1 MDNTNTY
8 CVYIHRNK
16 KNGKVYIG
24 QTKYG
29 NSPNKRWAKGKGYQ
43 ENVYFYNA
51 IQKYGWDKFEH
62 FVLMQDLTLEQAN
75 YYEHQFIAL
84 YNSCNPEFGY
94 NVTTGGGNYI
104 IPPETLKIKRK
115 KEKFED
121 KIAQFDINGNLI
133 AIWDTPTDAEISTQV
148 SGARI
153 CNCCHSQNYD
163 MLGGECVW
171 RRCAEII
178 EVNNYIN
185 IGKIPCRFWQ
195 VLRIDKNNNIRVW
208 DSIKEASCDT
218 GDSVRNIQAI
228 CGREMRTLKNPN
240 GERYFWS
247 YFISPIVVKFI
258 HKYSIESLKGMKLQ
272 DIRESI
278 KMGRFNY

>member
-24 QTKYG
+24 QTIYG
-29 NSPNKRWAKGKGYQ
+29 DKPNKRWLNGRGYQ
-43 ENVYFYNA
+43 INSHFYNA

-62 FVLMQDLTLEQAN
+62 FILMSNLTVEEAN
-75 YYEHQFIAL
+75 YYEQEFIKL
-84 YNSCNPEFGY
+84 YDACNPDKGY
-94 NVTTGGGNYI
+94 NITTGGCNYT
-104 IPPETLKIKRK
+104 IPTETLKERRK
-115 KEKFED
+115 KQNFED

-133 AIWDTPTDAEISTQV
+133 AIWNTLTDAEINSQV

-153 CNCCHSQNYD
+153 CNCCHTENYD

-178 EVNNYIN
+178 EVNNYVN

-195 VLRIDKNNNIRVW
+195 VLRIDENNNIQAW
-208 DSIKEASCDT
+208 DNIKEASQDT

-228 CGREMRTLKNPN
+228 CGRVMKTLKNPN
-240 GERYFWS
+240 GKKYFWS
-247 YFISPIVVKFI
+247 YFVSPIVVKFI
-258 HKYSIESLKGMKLQ
+258 HKYGIESLKGMKLQ
-272 DIRESI
+272 DIRDII
-278 KMGRFNY
+278 KMGYYNY